1 MQTIQKNLLKTDFK
15 KLTIVLLYSVQMY
28 KQRQAYFKQGLP
40 LYFHSYYLAHFEQG
54 PLPLACAAER
64 VVALAFL
71 PAQLAL

>member
-28 KQRQAYFKQGLP
+28 KQRQANFKGLP
-40 LYFHSYYLAHFEQG
+40 LYVHSYYLTHFEQG
-54 PLPLACAAER
+54 PLPLACAADR